1 MKAKEIK
8 QRFREWRTVR
18 TRKNLNRVVPF
29 WKTFW
34 ILFGCLFLLPAC
46 TGIWSLVSE
55 YRNTFPALEEEY
67 QDDINIFKF
76 DVLQGMHNREAE
88 FSSGL
93 KNVPTNLKQCIVDS
107 VSLSILNMQSKPN
120 LWWGLYDIG
129 NQQMVLEKN
138 EGDYFVNL
146 YYREAGNEADALS
159 LFTEVSYQ
167 LDKRQDYIA
176 KELLWRSSVRIN
188 SVLLKGNQIIILSYC
203 YGGEEEQVFNADD
216 FPEIDCSF
224 SSEGERIYGIDGY
237 RLVQFEERDE
247 QDDWLFG
254 ALYGMDLETE
264 VIVPMNY
271 TFATLD
277 ENPTKRDIQDTAL
290 KNLNELLKKTGQS
303 CEESKILYH
312 TERNGLFHKRHSAT
326 FYFSDYVDGKS
337 YVCYILYDFREE
349 EDQFIKSCEQ
359 TILLIMLIP
368 MIISFLV
375 AFILH
380 RRSKMNHAVYTYR
393 STLNNAMAHD
403 LKTPLMAISGYAENV
418 VEGTNP
424 GKRDYYVSEM
434 SKQVSYMKNMIEGIQ
449 SLANSEDGNEEK
461 SVRIDLKSLTEEVLQ
476 GLQSEITEGKYA
488 FSISGDCNLKSMRT
502 SMETLVR
509 NLIENACKY
518 APEGDAVA
526 IKLERKTFTISNSLV
541 KQITVKPDKLLEPFT
556 KGDTS
561 RSGRKGTGLGLAIV
575 KSICDRYGYRVGIN
589 TDDGRFTVRIHF

>member
-18 TRKNLNRVVPF
+18 TKKNLNRVVPF

-34 ILFGCLFLLPAC
+34 ILFGCLFLLHAC

-67 QDDINIFKF
+67 QDNVESLEYEIYMGMTNRMIGGPQNTECSELSLQQSLASHLEYFVF
-76 DVLQGMHNREAE
+76 DD
-88 FSSGL
+88 
-93 KNVPTNLKQCIVDS
+93 VPNF
-107 VSLSILNMQSKPN
+107 
-120 LWWGLYDIG
+120 WWGLYDLQDRQLIF
-129 NQQMVLEKN
+129 EKD
-138 EGDYFVNL
+138 EEVFFFEI
-146 YYREAGNEADALS
+146 YYRVENEEETDLYEEVFYRVDSRQNALINKYSYWMEISEA
-159 LFTEVSYQ
+159 
-167 LDKRQDYIA
+167 
-176 KELLWRSSVRIN
+176 
-188 SVLLKGNQIIILSYC
+188 LLKGDEVIILSYIVD
-203 YGGEEEQVFNADD
+203 GEEYDAINPED
-216 FPEIDCSF
+216 FPELKQ
-224 SSEGERIYGIDGY
+224 SSNGEVLYTEEGY
-237 RLVQFEERDE
+237 RLVRFEEN
-247 QDDWLFG
+247 
-254 ALYGMDLETE
+254 T
-264 VIVPMNY
+264 
-271 TFATLD
+271 TLD
-277 ENPTKRDIQDTAL
+277 WCYSESRYGWDGEAEVAIPLLYPFVEIGGISTEASVRNAAL
-290 KNLNELLKKTGQS
+290 KKLDTLAKTGVQFN
-303 CEESKILYH
+303 EEYDIVYED
-312 TERNGLFHKRHSAT
+312 ERVGLFHKQYSAAFSAT
-326 FYFSDYVDGKS
+326 DYTNDKS
-337 YVCYILYDFREE
+337 YICYVMYNFREE
-349 EDQFIKSCEQ
+349 ENQFIKKCIQ
-359 TILLIMLIP
+359 TGLVMFLFPLCIGLIV
-368 MIISFLV
+368 SY
-375 AFILH
+375 ILH

-424 GKRDYYVSEM
+424 EKRDYYVSEM

-476 GLQSEITEGKYA
+476 GLESEITEGKYA